1 MALNSLSFDT
11 QTLKGSA
18 QDAILGI
25 SDQEDFD
32 KLDSSSILKA
42 SCSCCLFYLL
52 DQGA

>member
-1 MALNSLSFDT
+1 MTLNSLSFDT

-32 KLDSSSILKA
+32 KLDSSSKQVVLVVFFI
-42 SCSCCLFYLL
+42 Y
-52 DQGA
+52 